1 LRDGFLPREQER
13 KPFYKRRAVSL
24 AISLAL
30 HSFLVYGLYHVGLT
44 IKLLPL
50 GREVRNVRLAPP
62 VRLTVPGRIEDYI
75 QNYPAP
81 GPFELG
87 RRRPATRPASGPKK
101 TPGAPPE
108 NAEVRKS
115 GLAPENLMKNGL
127 GTPPASGEFLSGDLA
142 LNSKYRDEEDGKLR
156 INLLA
161 IPDHVQ
167 DAPLGFEGGVP
178 SGRSFRRYVLPG
190 LASASGGR
198 ARPAPGTG
206 GGTGEGGQR
215 ASAVFQSPGYDIS
228 PWAKKVM
235 DLVQLNWAIPSAPNL
250 TGRSTVRVAVT
261 IERSGA
267 FSAFEVSE
275 LADLELFNS
284 AAAIALKAS
293 EPFPALPDDF
303 PASNLTAVFVFTYHD

>member
-1 LRDGFLPREQER
+1 LRDGFLPGKRER
-13 KPFYKRRAVSL
+13 APLNKKRAASL
-24 AISLAL
+24 AGSLAL
-30 HSFLVYGLYHVGLT
+30 HALLVYGFFHAPLR

-62 VRLTVPGRIEDYI
+62 VRMTLPGNIEDYI

-81 GPFELG
+81 GPVELG
-87 RRRPATRPASGPKK
+87 TRRPAASPEPSLKK
-101 TPGAPPE
+101 SPGAPPGK
-108 NAEVRKS
+108 AESRRS
-115 GLAPENLMKNGL
+115 GLAPENLMKRGP
-127 GTPPASGEFLSGDLA
+127 GTPPASGQFLSGDLA
-142 LNSKYRDEEDGKLR
+142 LGSRYRDEEDGKLR

-190 LASASGGR
+190 LASSRRGGSR
-198 ARPAPGTG
+198 GSGTG
-206 GGTGEGGQR
+206 GGTEEGGQR
-215 ASAVFQSPGYDIS
+215 ARAVFQSQGYDIS
-228 PWAKKVM
+228 PWAAKVM

-250 TGRSTVRVAVT
+250 TGRSEVRVAVT
-261 IERSGA
+261 IERNGA
-267 FSAFEVSE
+267 FSKFEILD

-284 AAAIALKAS
+284 AAATALRAS

-303 PASNLTAVFVFTYHD
+303 PAANLTAMFVFTYHD

>member
-1 LRDGFLPREQER
+1 MRDGFFPGEQER
-13 KPFYKRRAVSL
+13 RPFYKKRAASLAVSL
-24 AISLAL
+24 TLHAL
-30 HSFLVYGLYHVGLT
+30 IVYGLFHAPLMV
-44 IKLLPL
+44 KLLPL

-62 VRLTVPGRIEDYI
+62 VRMTLPGRIEDYI

-87 RRRPATRPASGPKK
+87 THRPAARPAPGPKEP
-101 TPGAPPE
+101 PGAPPGK
-108 NAEVRKS
+108 AEGRKS
-115 GLAPENLMKNGL
+115 GLAPENLMKEGP
-127 GTPPASGEFLSGDLA
+127 GTPPASGELLSGDLA
-142 LNSKYRDEEDGKLR
+142 LSSRYRDEEDGKLR

-178 SGRSFRRYVLPG
+178 SRRSFRRYVLPG
-190 LASASGGR
+190 LASSRGGGSR
-198 ARPAPGTG
+198 GSGTG
-206 GGTGEGGQR
+206 GGTGGGGQR

-228 PWAKKVM
+228 PWAAKVM

-250 TGRSTVRVAVT
+250 TGRSQVQVAVT
-261 IERSGA
+261 IERNGA

-284 AAAIALKAS
+284 AAATALKAS

>member
-1 LRDGFLPREQER
+1 MRDGFLPGEQER
-13 KPFYKRRAVSL
+13 KPFFKKRTVSLAVSL
-24 AISLAL
+24 AL
-30 HSFLVYGLYHVGLT
+30 HGLFVYGLFHAPLR

-50 GREVRNVRLAPP
+50 GREVRNVHLAPP
-62 VRLTVPGRIEDYI
+62 VRMTFPGRIEDYI

-81 GPFELG
+81 GPFEL
-87 RRRPATRPASGPKK
+87 RTRRPAARPAPGPKEASG
-101 TPGAPPE
+101 TPPR
-108 NAEVRKS
+108 NAERRRS
-115 GLAPENLMKNGL
+115 GLAPDNLMKNGP
-127 GTPPASGEFLSGDLA
+127 GTAPTSGEFPSEDLA
-142 LNSKYRDEEDGKLR
+142 LSSRSGDEEDGRLR

-190 LASASGGR
+190 LATARGGR
-198 ARPAPGTG
+198 GGLAPGTG
-206 GGTGEGGQR
+206 GNTGEGGQR

-228 PWAKKVM
+228 PWAAKVM

-250 TGRSTVRVAVT
+250 TGRSEVRIAVT
-261 IERSGA
+261 IERSGT

-275 LADLELFNS
+275 FAELELFNS
-284 AAAIALKAS
+284 AAATALKAS

-303 PASNLTAVFVFTYHD
+303 PAANLAAVFIFAYHD